1 VHTTDPDLTLT
12 SYLAAPGQDGV
23 RLLALTLLW
32 HPEAA
37 RIGEQHVL
45 ADGAELALHRYAPLF
60 AAPGGAAL
68 PLGHRGISRE
78 PTVLRRGRDDSVTIA
93 PPASRML
100 VEVNG
105 QACGAAATLE
115 AAQVAAGVVLGLGGS
130 VLLCLHWMDRLPQ
143 HNPAGAFLGAG
154 AAAIKVRERIRQ
166 AAAVDVPVLLLG
178 ETGTGKEVAAQAIH
192 AASARRGAPLVA
204 VNMATLQESLAAAD
218 LFGAER
224 GAYTG
229 ASATRR
235 GLFAE
240 AGNGVLFLDEIGATP
255 APVQPMLLR
264 VLETGEYRPL
274 GGAAVAHSQ
283 ARLIAA
289 TDRDLDDGGFSQPL
303 LRRLEGYV
311 LRLPPLR
318 ERREDIG
325 LLVRHFM
332 QAWEMRSGAPAPE
345 LPVAFVSALCRY
357 DWPGNVR
364 QLASVVQRALIGL
377 QGGEL
382 LSLAEL
388 AGIPAQAAQVDNDE
402 DEDEDATPG
411 VPRRL
416 LSDIDNGMVLQA
428 LEQHGWRIRAAALT
442 LGVSRPSMY
451 KLIAAHPDIRS
462 VEQIPATEIAAAVA
476 LHGGNHERCAS
487 ALKTPSEA
495 LRRHLRQEN
504 QLRTARSGI
513 LED

>member
-1 VHTTDPDLTLT
+1 MHTTDPDLTLT

-23 RLLALTLLW
+23 RLLALTVLW

-45 ADGAELALHRYAPLF
+45 ADGAELALHRYAPPF

-78 PTVLRRGRDDSVTIA
+78 ATVLRRGRDDSVTIA

-100 VEVNG
+100 VELNG
-105 QACGAAATLE
+105 QACAGAVTLE
-115 AAQVAAGVVLGLGGS
+115 AAQVSAGVVLGLGG

-143 HNPAGAFLGAG
+143 HHAVCAFLGAG

-274 GGAAVAHSQ
+274 GGAAVARSQ

-325 LLVRHFM
+325 LLVRHFV
-332 QAWEMRSGAPAPE
+332 QAWEARSGAPAPE
-345 LPVAFVSALCRY
+345 LPVAFVSALCLY

-382 LSLAEL
+382 PSLAEL
-388 AGIPAQAAQVDNDE
+388 AGIPARAVQVDEGDE
-402 DEDEDATPG
+402 EATPG
-411 VPRRL
+411 APRRQL
-416 LSDIDNGMVLQA
+416 ADIDHGMVLQA
-428 LEQHGWRIRAAALT
+428 LEQHGWRIRAAALA
-442 LGVSRPSMY
+442 LGISRPSMY
-451 KLIAAHPDIRS
+451 KLIAAHPEIRS
-462 VEQIPATEIAAAVA
+462 VEKIPVAEIAATVA
-476 LHGGNHERCAS
+476 LHDGDHERCAS

-495 LRRHLRQEN
+495 LRRHLRQDN
-504 QLRTARSGI
+504 QLRSARSGI